1 MQRRIFIKSVL
12 ETSAIAF
19 GFIAPLLSTSAF
31 AVPPSG
37 IEASKVPLTHVHV
50 PADGSKVIFF
60 FDFSCNFSA
69 AYHIPMLNWARTA
82 PPEIKTEFIPV
93 INMADQ
99 RRRKELILAAN
110 GYYAGVAACK
120 TSAQLEK
127 FVTEVYNNR
136 QIKGMP
142 LMSANLWKTS
152 TKNAGV
158 SHESFLKAINSS
170 TEKTMRYALSQ
181 FNKYKLTATPTVA
194 VAGQYTLNPD
204 QANGDPELFFNLVNG
219 LASNFILI

>member
-1 MQRRIFIKSVL
+1 MKRRTFIQSIL
-12 ETSAIAF
+12 HTSAVALGLSGAF
-19 GFIAPLLSTSAF
+19 LLRPALAESLSR
-31 AVPPSG
+31 
-37 IEASKVPLTHVHV
+37 IESSKVPLTHVHV

-93 INMADQ
+93 INMVDQ
-99 RRRKELILAAN
+99 RRRQELMIAAT
-110 GYYAGVAACK
+110 GYYAGVAASK
-120 TSAQLEK
+120 SSAQLEK
-127 FVTEVYNNR
+127 FITEVYNNR

-142 LMSANLWKTS
+142 LMSANLWRTS
-152 TKNAGV
+152 AKNAGI
-158 SHESFLKAINSS
+158 SQEAFFSATNTLSP
-170 TEKTMRYALSQ
+170 KTTRYAISQ
-181 FNKYKLTATPTVA
+181 FNNYKLTATPTVA